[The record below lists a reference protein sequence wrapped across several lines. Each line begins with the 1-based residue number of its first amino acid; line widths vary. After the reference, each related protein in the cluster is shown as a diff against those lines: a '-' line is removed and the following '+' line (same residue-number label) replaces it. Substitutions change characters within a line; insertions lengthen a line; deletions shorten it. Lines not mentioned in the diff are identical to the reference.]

1 MNPINQTTLHPYSR
15 SVSIIGV
22 GCTPFMYTMD
32 NPETNG
38 FTEGEFF
45 GYAAYKAMEDAGV
58 TPKDVDFYFHG
69 QASPFNGS
77 NYITPNM
84 QVSEWFGMRGKAS
97 IHHSEACCT
106 GYLALEQA
114 VNAVASGKY
123 NVVLSGCVEFGDS
136 IVDPNKPAFLRKKFD
151 DQLFQESLKLIYDN
165 CYTREMM
172 CGPNLHQDDGAAW
185 YKAKYGL
192 TDEQMDDTLIHMAIN
207 SRRGAALDEL
217 ALARKTYEELA
228 KENGFDDVMEY
239 MKSFYNPFLTGNLRA
254 SGLELKCDGA
264 AALIVCPTEMASQF
278 TDKKPI
284 EVLGIGNSTREANQ
298 PHVEVIATQEATRQV
313 YELTGVKPEEI
324 DILYANDFFIT
335 SQLLAGEIS
344 GYLPEGE
351 GWKYFIDGR
360 TAFDGDKPINTN
372 GGRCSF
378 GHAHAASGLAD
389 IYEAVMQMRGVCG
402 ERQVKKLPKTAFI
415 RGFGGAQNVAS
426 IIMRTK
432 D

>member
-1 MNPINQTTLHPYSR
+1 MNPINKTTLHPYSR

-22 GCTPFMYTMD
+22 GCSPFMNTLD
-32 NPETNG
+32 DPETAG
-38 FTEGEFF
+38 LTEGELF
-45 GYAAYKAMEDAGV
+45 GYAAYKAMEDAGIR
-58 TPKDVDFYFHG
+58 PKDVDYFFHG
-69 QASPFNGS
+69 EANPFYCS
-77 NYITPNM
+77 NYITPNI
-84 QVSEWFGMRGKAS
+84 QVSEWFGMRGKGS

-106 GYLALEQA
+106 GYLALEEA

-123 NVVLSGCVEFGDS
+123 NVVLSGCVEFGDA
-136 IVDPNKPAFLRKKFD
+136 IVDGTKPSFMRRKFD
-151 DQLFQESLKLIYDN
+151 FFEFQESLKWIYDN
-165 CYTREMM
+165 TYTREMM
-172 CGPNLHQDDGAAW
+172 CGPNIHQDDGAEW

-207 SRRGAALDEL
+207 SRRGAVLDPL
-217 ALARKTYEELA
+217 AISKKTYEEIA

-239 MKSFYNPFLTGNLRA
+239 MKSFYNPMMSGNLRA

-264 AALIVCPTEMASQF
+264 AACIVCPTEMVSEF
-278 TDKKPI
+278 TDKKGI
-284 EVLGIGNSTREANQ
+284 EVLGIGNATREANQ
-298 PHVEVIATQEATRQV
+298 PHVEVIGTQEATRQV

-335 SQLLAGEIS
+335 SQLIAAEIS

-378 GHAHAASGLAD
+378 GHAHAASGMAD
-389 IYEAVMQMRGVCG
+389 IYEAVMQMRGECG
-402 ERQVKKLPKTAFI
+402 ARQVKKLPKTAFL
-415 RGFGGAQNVAS
+415 RGFGGAQNLAS
-426 IIMRTK
+426 IILRTAE
-432 D
+432 